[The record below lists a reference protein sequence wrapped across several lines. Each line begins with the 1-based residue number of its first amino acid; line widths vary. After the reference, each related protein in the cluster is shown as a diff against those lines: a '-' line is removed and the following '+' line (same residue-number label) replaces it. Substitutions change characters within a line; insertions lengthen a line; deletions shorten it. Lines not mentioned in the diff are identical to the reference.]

1 MNIFNKHFSV
11 LGCVLVALT
20 SFSNAASVGFQIG
33 TDTVFKNAAGV
44 AFPSTDTTVQAKFGY
59 FASSLAATTAYTDQ
73 QIIDLAASP
82 SSAAANLANS
92 FVALGTIDFGRF
104 VTDTSSALEYGG
116 SPIAPGT
123 FIRNWD
129 ALSTK
134 PGGFETGGVLNPYLF
149 VVTGGEYL
157 VIKAN
162 ANTMIPSGADSD
174 TSGTWGING
183 ATFVNPD
190 DEYDVIA
197 ASASVLGSLGSF
209 DAATNSFQTVPEPS
223 TGFLLLSSGLLAT
236 MFRRA
241 SSYKNR
247 LNS

>member
-1 MNIFNKHFSV
+1 MNIFNKHFSA
-11 LGCVLVALT
+11 LGCVLLALT
-20 SFSNAASVGFQIG
+20 SLSNGALVGFQIA

-44 AFPSTDTTVQAKFGY
+44 AFPSTDTTVVAKFGY

-82 SSAAANLANS
+82 STAAANLANS
-92 FVALGTIDFGRF
+92 FVALGTIGFGQY
-104 VTDTSSALEYGG
+104 VTDTSSSSLYGG

-134 PGGFETGGVLNPYLF
+134 PCGFETGGVLNPYLF
-149 VVTGGEYL
+149 VATGGEYL
-157 VIKAN
+157 VIKATAN
-162 ANTMIPSGADSD
+162 AKIPSGVDAD

-190 DEYDVIA
+190 DEGDVIA
-197 ASASVLGSLGSF
+197 ASAFVLGSLGSF
-209 DAATNSFQTVPEPS
+209 DAATNSFQTVPEPA

-241 SSYKNR
+241 SSNKSR